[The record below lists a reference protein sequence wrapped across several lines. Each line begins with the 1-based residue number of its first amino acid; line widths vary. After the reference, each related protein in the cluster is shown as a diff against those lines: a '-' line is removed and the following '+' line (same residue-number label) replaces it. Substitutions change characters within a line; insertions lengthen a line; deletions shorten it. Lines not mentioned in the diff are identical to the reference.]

1 MDHNV
6 GSSHD
11 ENSDVRPLKKTKM
24 SEEKLSDEKTM
35 ASPTRETLSSDSELI
50 DKQVREEKF
59 PLHDEQQ
66 LKEQNNVVDTYDYL
80 PQDYTLTNM
89 DLCAHIIIE
98 TSSKDDLL
106 VKIDEISVKQHQL
119 LCLLDQAKWLDDD
132 VIRAYICCI
141 IDQVY
146 LQNMDNAKIYFP
158 MHGLVELHRIYI
170 LG

>member
-1 MDHNV
+1 LIKFFGCFLIEKMDHNV

-80 PQDYTLTNM
+80 PQG
-89 DLCAHIIIE
+89 I
-98 TSSKDDLL
+98 
-106 VKIDEISVKQHQL
+106 
-119 LCLLDQAKWLDDD
+119 
-132 VIRAYICCI
+132 
-141 IDQVY
+141 
-146 LQNMDNAKIYFP
+146 FF
-158 MHGLVELHRIYI
+158 IYI
-170 LG
+170 YSLSIIVARI